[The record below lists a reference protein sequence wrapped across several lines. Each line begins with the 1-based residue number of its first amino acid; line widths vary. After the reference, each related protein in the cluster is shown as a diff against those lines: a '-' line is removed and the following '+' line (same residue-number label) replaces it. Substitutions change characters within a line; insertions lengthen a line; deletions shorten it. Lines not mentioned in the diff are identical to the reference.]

1 MRIALGSD
9 HHGVELKRSLV
20 EALSADGHEAI
31 DLGPTE
37 AEAVDYPDYAAKVS
51 AMVSDGSAN
60 RGILICGS
68 GVGMAITAN
77 KFPGVRAVN
86 AHDEKEAQMSR
97 LHNDANVIA
106 LGASRIDATAA
117 AAIVTTFLT
126 TEFEG
131 GRHQRRVE
139 SITSIEKE
147 NAPA

>member
-1 MRIALGSD
+1 
-9 HHGVELKRSLV
+9 
-20 EALSADGHEAI
+20 
-31 DLGPTE
+31 
-37 AEAVDYPDYAAKVS
+37 
-51 AMVSDGSAN
+51 MVTDGSAD